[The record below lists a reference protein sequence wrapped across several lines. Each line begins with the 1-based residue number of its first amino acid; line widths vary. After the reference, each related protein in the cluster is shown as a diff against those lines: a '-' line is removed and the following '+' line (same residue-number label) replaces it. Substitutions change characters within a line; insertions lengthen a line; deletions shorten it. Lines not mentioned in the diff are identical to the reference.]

1 MGEARYMKSCPLEHI
16 HNPRYETLHLNHKW
30 NTCIFYFFGLK
41 LKAQNKAEE
50 KKTAEHSI
58 SRFKTR
64 AELSSLAHSGPV
76 LLLKKRRKAGST
88 PSHTHT
94 HAYLLMLK
102 NYESSPEIEGIEIS
116 WRRKSLERLVRRG
129 LLMGR
134 ETEQNF
140 EKCHGTGMS
149 KMSESLR
156 LSRDPRW
163 EKPTF

>member
-64 AELSSLAHSGPV
+64 AGLSSPAHSGPV
-76 LLLKKRRKAGST
+76 LLLKKRRKAGSPPT
-88 PSHTHT
+88 HTHT
-94 HAYLLMLK
+94 PIYWCWRTTKVAQK
-102 NYESSPEIEGIEIS
+102 SRES
-116 WRRKSLERLVRRG
+116 KSLEEGNLLRDWSEGGCWWAGKLSKTLRNVMGQECQKWVRV
-129 LLMGR
+129 
-134 ETEQNF
+134 
-140 EKCHGTGMS
+140 
-149 KMSESLR
+149 
-156 LSRDPRW
+156 
-163 EKPTF
+163 